1 MKIHSREPAIVFGGD
16 INGLGIIRNLGGSG
30 IRVYCVTEHVDPAFF
45 SNKCYNHIVLPNY
58 RERSDLVRSFLE
70 SFCKKTSSRPVIFPT
85 GDLDALML
93 STLANDMKD
102 DYYFVIP
109 RKEIVEMLA
118 IKSKFYRSLAEKS
131 IPHPR
136 VLIPTS
142 LDSMRK
148 IKKEIRYPV
157 YIRPSISPKFAKV
170 FKKKGF
176 MANTEKEIDHYYSLA
191 SKHKIEVM
199 FQEIVYGP
207 DTNHYGISG
216 TFDRKGKPLAL
227 FGYHRLRGWPV
238 MFGNSSLMESIAL
251 SELSDLKNMIVH
263 YLENLGYYGIM
274 DAEFKKDMRD
284 GQFRLL
290 EVNARSWWQNYLPTK
305 CGQNIVLKAYL
316 DAIGEN
322 VEYNEQYTSGIK
334 WVDLLGDF
342 RSALQS
348 GEIGRIRWFR
358 SLRNIRAFSF
368 FDTDDLLP
376 FLARPFCLACEL
388 LH

>member
-1 MKIHSREPAIVFGGD
+1 
-16 INGLGIIRNLGGSG
+16 
-30 IRVYCVTEHVDPAFF
+30 
-45 SNKCYNHIVLPNY
+45 
-58 RERSDLVRSFLE
+58 
-70 SFCKKTSSRPVIFPT
+70 
-85 GDLDALML
+85 ML
-93 STLANDMKD
+93 STLASNIRD
-102 DYYFVIP
+102 DYYFVMP
-109 RKEIVEMLA
+109 KKEIVETFV
-118 IKSKFYRSLAEKS
+118 IKRKFYESLAEKS

-142 LDSMRK
+142 FDSMRK
-148 IKKEIRYPV
+148 LKKEIQYPV

-176 MANTEKEIDHYYSLA
+176 IANTEKEIDHYYSLA

-216 TFDRKGKPLAL
+216 AFNRKGKPLAL

-238 MFGNSSLMESIAL
+238 MFGNSSLMESMAL
-251 SELSDLKNMIVH
+251 SELSGLKNMIVH
-263 YLENLGYYGIM
+263 YLGNLGYYGIM
-274 DAEFKKDMRD
+274 DAEFKKDIRD

-322 VEYNEQYTSGIK
+322 VEYKEKYAVGTK
-334 WVDLLGDF
+334 WVDLFGDL
-342 RSALQS
+342 RSAIQS
-348 GEIGRIRWFR
+348 GEIGRKRWFR
-358 SLRNIRAFSF
+358 SFRNVRAASY
-368 FDTDDLLP
+368 FDASDPLP
-376 FLARPFCLACEL
+376 FFARLFCIANEL
-388 LH
+388 L